1 MPRLGCSTC
10 TQVVTG
16 STATYFLTQEM
27 LAMALLMPGGHLGG
41 LGGNARQVGG
51 SGEGV
56 LTPPTAPDGL
66 RWGVETG
73 ELAHLLPPCLFLAF
87 ARPASVA
94 AERQGLGRSLVH
106 DEHTGSC

>member
-1 MPRLGCSTC
+1 
-10 TQVVTG
+10 
-16 STATYFLTQEM
+16 M
-27 LAMALLMPGGHLGG
+27 LAMALLLPGGHLGG

-56 LTPPTAPDGL
+56 LTPPTVPDGF

-87 ARPASVA
+87 ARPASVPWA
-94 AERQGLGRSLVH
+94 LLDHRCASHFHPPECLSESTPNIR
-106 DEHTGSC
+106 

>member
-1 MPRLGCSTC
+1 M
-10 TQVVTG
+10 V
-16 STATYFLTQEM
+16 
-27 LAMALLMPGGHLGG
+27 LLLPGGHLGG

-56 LTPPTAPDGL
+56 LTPPTVPDGF

-87 ARPASVA
+87 ARPASVPWA
-94 AERQGLGRSLVH
+94 LLDHRTRTQPSVQAKYFPKFSKIRY
-106 DEHTGSC
+106 T